1 MLIEIFIIQY
11 IYFPKKKSRVFMS
24 RIVLNVDASEFEEN
38 LEELSNLLQKKI
50 MKKIVIRKNTLQVE
64 QVSNS
69 KVRDVL
75 KQTLHKV
82 EPNKYRVISK
92 ADSLIVKKIKSRSH
106 KSKKSGGTPPSA
118 PQSMPYFFPRS

>member
-1 MLIEIFIIQY
+1 
-11 IYFPKKKSRVFMS
+11 MS
-24 RIVLNVDASEFEEN
+24 RIILNVDVSEFEEN
-38 LEELSNLLQKKI
+38 FEELSNLIQKKLK
-50 MKKIVIRKNTLQVE
+50 KKIVIKKNTFQIE
-64 QVSNS
+64 HMSSS

-92 ADSLIVKKIKSRSH
+92 ADSLIVKKMKSRSH
-106 KSKKSGGTPPSA
+106 KGKKDEGTPPSA